1 MAKAQ
6 RRTKTLCLCARC
18 LFFNFIAMVCL
29 VTGSSRGL
37 GRAIALAF
45 GKTGYKVVI
54 HYKDKGR
61 EAEDVASQIKE
72 SIILKADV
80 RNFKEVK
87 TLIDEI
93 IKKWGRIDTLV
104 NNAGITQEAL
114 LLKTSEEDFNNVI
127 ATNLK
132 GPFNFIRAVIPYM
145 INRSYLKE
153 IPRTAKE
160 IPSHPPLAKDCQI
173 KQKGC
178 HIINISS
185 IAGIKGKA
193 GLSAY
198 SASKA
203 GLIGLTISTAAELSR
218 YNIMVNAVLP
228 GYMLTD
234 MGKNSSNEAKEKALK
249 ESLVKNFSN
258 RDNVA
263 EFICYLSETSGITG
277 QVFNLD
283 SRII

>member
-1 MAKAQ
+1 
-6 RRTKTLCLCARC
+6 
-18 LFFNFIAMVCL
+18 MVCL

-45 GKTGYKVVI
+45 GKTGHKVVI
-54 HYKDKGR
+54 HYKDKSR

-145 INRSYLKE
+145 ISHSYLE
-153 IPRTAKE
+153 ETQRTAKE
-160 IPSHPPLAKDCQI
+160 IPPHPPLAKDCQI
-173 KQKGC
+173 KQKGY
-178 HIINISS
+178 HIINI
-185 IAGIKGKA
+185 
-193 GLSAY
+193 Y
-198 SASKA
+198 
-203 GLIGLTISTAAELSR
+203 
-218 YNIMVNAVLP
+218 
-228 GYMLTD
+228 
-234 MGKNSSNEAKEKALK
+234 
-249 ESLVKNFSN
+249 
-258 RDNVA
+258 
-263 EFICYLSETSGITG
+263 
-277 QVFNLD
+277 
-283 SRII
+283 